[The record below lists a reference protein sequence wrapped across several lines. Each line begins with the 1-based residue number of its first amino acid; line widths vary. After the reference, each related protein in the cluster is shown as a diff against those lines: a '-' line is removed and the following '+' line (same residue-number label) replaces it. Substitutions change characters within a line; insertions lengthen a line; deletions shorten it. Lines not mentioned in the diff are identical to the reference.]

1 MLSNPANAALDD
13 YSEYVGRKESRSA
26 FIDPERVAALAS
38 TFDMLSPPSEGD
50 ALPAAWH
57 WIFFNPFVR
66 RSELG
71 SDGHP
76 RKGGFLPDVGLP
88 RRMWAGGRLNYL
100 SPIEIGS
107 TAERISEIVSVTP
120 KSGKAGRLV
129 FVTVRHRIM
138 IGDQVCVEEEQD
150 IVYREPPQPGAAAPA
165 SQSAPGGAE
174 WSETITPDPVLLFRY
189 SALTSNG
196 HRIHYDTPYARTEE
210 GYPDLVVHGPLISS
224 LLQGLA
230 QRSRPEL
237 RLVRFDF
244 RAVSPLFVGRSFEIE
259 GATSETGDAHC
270 FWAKGPENKLAM
282 TAEAWFER

>member
-1 MLSNPANAALDD
+1 MLPNPANATSED

-26 FIDPERVAALAS
+26 FIDPDRVAALAN
-38 TFDMLSPPSEGD
+38 TFDLPSPPVEGD
-50 ALPAAWH
+50 DLPAGWH

-88 RRMWAGGRLNYL
+88 RRMWAGGRLSYL
-100 SPIEIGS
+100 IPLAIGER
-107 TAERISEIVSVTP
+107 AERVSEIMSVTP

-129 FVTVRHRIM
+129 FVTVRHRVM
-138 IGDQVCVEEEQD
+138 AGGDICVEEEQD
-150 IVYREPPQPGAAAPA
+150 IVYREPPQPSAAAPA
-165 SQSAPGGAE
+165 PQSAPERAE

-230 QRSRPEL
+230 RRARPDR
-237 RLVRFDF
+237 RLARFDF
-244 RAVSPLFVGRSFEIE
+244 RAVSPLFVNRLFKIE
-259 GATSETGDAHC
+259 GAKSEAGDTHR
-270 FWAKGPENKLAM
+270 FWAKGLENNLAM
-282 TAEAWFER
+282 TAEAWFD